1 MARAEKPLAEV
12 ADWLRH
18 LGVEPIRSAAGS
30 TADAAITETDAAR
43 NTEDADAEADPEVIA
58 RTIALRKLTAQAR
71 TRHELAVALRA
82 RNVPE
87 DAAAEVLDRLGEV
100 GLVDDAAFAD
110 EWVSSRQQRRHLS
123 RSALRQELQRK
134 GIAREQ
140 IDHAL
145 EQVDT
150 DAEYRAALDLARR
163 KHATMSGLEPPVIY
177 RRLAGAMA
185 RRGFGSATT
194 ARVLR
199 DLLSGGSEEI

>member
-1 MARAEKPLAEV
+1 M
-12 ADWLRH
+12 
-18 LGVEPIRSAAGS
+18 
-30 TADAAITETDAAR
+30 
-43 NTEDADAEADPEVIA
+43 IA

-140 IDHAL
+140 IDHASG
-145 EQVDT
+145 T
-150 DAEYRAALDLARR
+150 GGHRR
-163 KHATMSGLEPPVIY
+163 
-177 RRLAGAMA
+177 
-185 RRGFGSATT
+185 
-194 ARVLR
+194 RV
-199 DLLSGGSEEI
+199 SGGA